1 MPFVDTSEWSNRII
15 KKRRGDSNNFVMKLI
30 TTLMKK
36 LSQVVVLLV
45 LSISLFSCSVEDEL
59 SNQEI
64 YNTENIIVEYN
75 PIDYEIL
82 ELINVYRTT
91 LNLEPLGILNEA
103 SKEAITHNQY
113 MIDAGA
119 VSHDFFYTRSQ
130 NLVEAVEAKKVLEN
144 VGYGFSNAESVVN
157 AWINSDSHRENI
169 EDSNV
174 TDFGIS
180 TSKDENGKYY
190 FTNIF
195 VKL

>member
-1 MPFVDTSEWSNRII
+1 
-15 KKRRGDSNNFVMKLI
+15 
-30 TTLMKK
+30 MKK
-36 LSQVVVLLV
+36 LSQVVVILV
-45 LSISLFSCSVEDEL
+45 LSISLFSCSVEDDL
-59 SNQEI
+59 SMPEA
-64 YNTENIIVEYN
+64 YNSENIIVEYN
-75 PIDYEIL
+75 SIDYEIL

-103 SKEAITHNQY
+103 SKEAIAHNQY
-113 MIDAGA
+113 MINTGA
-119 VSHDFFYTRSQ
+119 VSHDYFYARSQ

-157 AWINSDSHRENI
+157 AWINSDSHRQNI
-169 EDSNV
+169 ENPNV

-180 TSKDENGKYY
+180 TTKDENGKYY

>member
-1 MPFVDTSEWSNRII
+1 MPFVDTSKWYNRNI
-15 KKRRGDSNNFVMKLI
+15 KKLRVNPNNFVMKLI